1 MSWLHG
7 RGPELPVLIKHV
19 AMDCNSIG
27 NGILHF
33 YATTVIMVI
42 GMQPY
47 DPALTSTRINNQYS
61 WKVHKT
67 YTIAK
72 KNLSLSGICLSISN
86 H

>member
-19 AMDCNSIG
+19 WIATQLEMVA
-27 NGILHF
+27 ILHF

-47 DPALTSTRINNQYS
+47 NSPLTQ
-61 WKVHKT
+61 
-67 YTIAK
+67 
-72 KNLSLSGICLSISN
+72 
-86 H
+86 